1 MMGVGMARSVFVSL
15 AFMLLALVPQSTPAI
30 AAECTALAAP
40 EIANCKAVDVGAIAK
55 SYLDLYRI
63 EAGKPVFDRSLKK
76 GDICVPFKATDCKV
90 TGYLMVE
97 TADHT
102 RLVFRTSD
110 LKDEGL
116 ACTCDRAGQT
126 TVAGAPGAGKPN
138 ICPPAMC
145 Q

>member
-1 MMGVGMARSVFVSL
+1 MGFLMVRSVFASSVLASL
-15 AFMLLALVPQSTPAI
+15 ALAFQIVS
-30 AAECTALAAP
+30 AAAACTSFAAP
-40 EIANCKAVDVGAIAK
+40 EISNCKSVNVSAIAK

-76 GDICVPFKATDCKV
+76 SDICLPFKATDCGV
-90 TGYLMVE
+90 AGYLMIE
-97 TADHT
+97 APDHT

-116 ACTCDRAGQT
+116 TCTCERAGQT

>member
-1 MMGVGMARSVFVSL
+1 MARSVFVSL
-15 AFMLLALVPQSTPAI
+15 ILSAAI
-30 AAECTALAAP
+30 AAQALPAVAECMALAAP
-40 EIANCKAVDVGAIAK
+40 QIANCKPVNVSAIAK

-63 EAGKPVFDRSLKK
+63 EGGKPVFDRTLQKSN
-76 GDICVPFKATDCKV
+76 ICLPFKATDCGV
-90 TGYLMVE
+90 PGYLMIEVP
-97 TADHT
+97 DHT

-110 LKDEGL
+110 LKDEGV
-116 ACTCDRAGQT
+116 ACTCDRTAQT